1 MSTFSLTKLCTSHI
15 TQDNRAW
22 LLLCL
27 ETTGEQAARTTVLQ
41 NNTGQMNPGM
51 HLDFKIPTRS
61 CKGPLR
67 AFIVLVSVCFIRS
80 VSPFMTD
87 SESRT
92 SDEAG
97 IYGVVYCI
105 SQCLELFILY
115 FNCTRL
121 LNL

>member
-1 MSTFSLTKLCTSHI
+1 ML
-15 TQDNRAW
+15 R
-22 LLLCL
+22 
-27 ETTGEQAARTTVLQ
+27 

-80 VSPFMTD
+80 VGPFMTD

-92 SDEAG
+92 SDETG
-97 IYGVVYCI
+97 IYGGSIYGVVYF
-105 SQCLELFILY
+105 SMFGAFYTLF
-115 FNCTRL
+115 
-121 LNL
+121 